1 MKKTKFSLFAIVAVL
16 LIATSCSYRMV
27 ERTGRTLEPY
37 SEPMMADL
45 EVSQTKVTGTFS
57 VMKRELG
64 RLRWNMASTRTNI
77 YKLNAVYDALQSVK
91 ADVLLFP
98 QYEYVKVEGAGSGI
112 MVTVTGYPGVYRNF
126 RPVPKA
132 IKVNL
137 TEMKPETPYLI
148 ETKDEN
154 GKTVGYK
161 VVTNYKNNSLD
172 LNDVTLDKVV
182 VTKNSKK
189 SRHE

>member
-1 MKKTKFSLFAIVAVL
+1 MKRTIFSLVAVVAVL
-16 LIATSCSYRMV
+16 LVATSCSYRMV
-27 ERTGRTLEPY
+27 DRTGRTLEPY

-57 VMKRELG
+57 VMKKELG
-64 RLRWNMASTRTNI
+64 CLRWRTASMKINT

-98 QYEYVKVEGAGSGI
+98 QYEVVQVEGMGDGI
-112 MVTVTGYPGVYRNF
+112 MVTVTGYPGVYKNF

-148 ETKDEN
+148 ETKDED

-161 VVTNYKNNSLD
+161 VVTNYKSNSLD

-182 VTKNSKK
+182 VTKNKK

>member
-1 MKKTKFSLFAIVAVL
+1 MKKTIFSLIAVAAIL

-27 ERTGRTLEPY
+27 ERTGRTLDPY
-37 SEPMMADL
+37 FEPMMADL
-45 EVSQTKVTGTFS
+45 EVSQTKVTGTYSATKKEF
-57 VMKRELG
+57 G
-64 RLRWNMASTRTNI
+64 RIRWRLESTKGDI
-77 YKLNAVYDALQSVK
+77 YRRNAVYDALQTVK

-98 QYEYVKVEGAGSGI
+98 QYEYVKVEGAGAGI
-112 MVTVTGYPGVYRNF
+112 MITVTGYPGVYKNF
-126 RPVPKA
+126 RPIPKA
-132 IKVNL
+132 IKVQL

-148 ETKDEN
+148 ETKDED

-161 VVTNYKNNSLD
+161 VVTNYKGNNLD

-182 VTKNSKK
+182 VTRNGKK

>member
-1 MKKTKFSLFAIVAVL
+1 MKKTILSLVVIVAAL
-16 LIATSCSYRMV
+16 LVVTSCSYRMV
-27 ERTGRTLEPY
+27 ERTGHTLDPY

-45 EVSQTKVTGTFS
+45 EVSQTKVTGSFS
-57 VMKRELG
+57 VFKKQLGFIRWRAASMK
-64 RLRWNMASTRTNI
+64 TNT
-77 YKLNAVYDALQSVK
+77 YRLNAVYDALQSVK

-98 QYEYVKVEGAGSGI
+98 QYEVVKTEGMGDGI
-112 MVTVTGYPGVYRNF
+112 TVTVTGYPGIYKNF
-126 RPVPKA
+126 RPIPKA
-132 IKVNL
+132 IKVDL

-148 ETKDEN
+148 ETKDEDGN
-154 GKTVGYK
+154 TVGYK
-161 VVTNYKNNSLD
+161 VVTNYKNNGLD

>member
-1 MKKTKFSLFAIVAVL
+1 MKKTIFSLVAVVAVL
-16 LIATSCSYRMV
+16 LVATSCSYRMV
-27 ERTGRTLEPY
+27 DRTTRTLEPY

-57 VMKRELG
+57 IMKKELG
-64 RLRWNMASTRTNI
+64 RLRWRTASMKTNT

-98 QYEYVKVEGAGSGI
+98 QYEVVRVEGMGDGI
-112 MVTVTGYPGVYRNF
+112 MVTVTGYPGVYKNF

-148 ETKDEN
+148 ETKDED

-182 VTKNSKK
+182 VTKNKK

>member
-1 MKKTKFSLFAIVAVL
+1 MKKNKFSFIAIVAVL
-16 LIATSCSYRMV
+16 LVATSCSYRMV
-27 ERTGRTLEPY
+27 DRTTRTLEPY
-37 SEPMMADL
+37 FEPMMADL

-57 VMKRELG
+57 IMKKELG
-64 RLRWNMASTRTNI
+64 RLRWRTASMKTNT

-98 QYEYVKVEGAGSGI
+98 QYEVVRVEGMGDGI
-112 MVTVTGYPGVYRNF
+112 MVTVTGYPGVYKNF

-132 IKVNL
+132 IKVDL

-148 ETKDEN
+148 ETKDED

-161 VVTNYKNNSLD
+161 VVTNYKNNNLD

-182 VTKNSKK
+182 VTKNKK

>member
-1 MKKTKFSLFAIVAVL
+1 MKKTFFSLFAIVAVL
-16 LIATSCSYRMV
+16 LVATSCSYRMV
-27 ERTGRTLEPY
+27 ERTGRTQEPY

-45 EVSQTKVTGTFS
+45 EVSQDKVTGTFS
-57 VMKRELG
+57 ISKKELG
-64 RLRWNMASTRTNI
+64 GLRWRTASMKTNT
-77 YKLNAVYDALQSVK
+77 YKLNAVYNALQSVK

-98 QYEYVKVEGAGSGI
+98 QYEIVRVEGMGDGI
-112 MVTVTGYPGVYRNF
+112 TVTVTGYPGVYKNF

-132 IKVNL
+132 IKVDL

-148 ETKDEN
+148 ETKDED

-182 VTKNSKK
+182 VTRNKK

>member
-1 MKKTKFSLFAIVAVL
+1 MKKTFFSLFAIVAVL
-16 LIATSCSYRMV
+16 LVATSCSYRMV

-45 EVSQTKVTGTFS
+45 EVSQTKVTGSFEIS
-57 VMKRELG
+57 KKELG
-64 RLRWNMASTRTNI
+64 GLRWRTASMKVNT
-77 YKLNAVYDALQSVK
+77 YKLNAVYAALQSVK

-98 QYEYVKVEGAGSGI
+98 QYEIVRVEGMGDGI
-112 MVTVTGYPGVYRNF
+112 TVTVTGYPGVYKNF

-132 IKVNL
+132 VKVNL

-148 ETKDEN
+148 ETKDED

-161 VVTNYKNNSLD
+161 VVTNYKNNNLD
-172 LNDVTLDKVV
+172 LNDVALDKVV
-182 VTKNSKK
+182 VTRNKK